1 MTEKIEEIEKITV
14 KFTYEWQTVE
24 SKLEHEIIVR
34 SDTSIVTLF
43 RRFGNKVKMSDLAF
57 FHGDVELST
66 TKTFTE
72 CNIPAGAILTVCQ
85 TLAPDVQRKREDS
98 PSPDPGDMQ
107 KTPKPSPELK
117 WTAMKASVK
126 EKTSPL
132 PAEERERIQRHS
144 EWCRLPR

>member
-1 MTEKIEEIEKITV
+1 MAEKIEKIEKITV

-43 RRFGNKVKMSDLAF
+43 RRFGNKVKMSGLAF

-66 TKTFTE
+66 TKTFAE

-98 PSPDPGDMQ
+98 PSPDPGDLRRRR
-107 KTPKPSPELK
+107 SL
-117 WTAMKASVK
+117 
-126 EKTSPL
+126 
-132 PAEERERIQRHS
+132 
-144 EWCRLPR
+144 RLS